1 MTDEIEAITESAK
14 AGQEIAK
21 ATAQAIAAGERFGA
35 FVARFISGP
44 LEQASGIVEDRL
56 KYFRWERQQRLIQR
70 SEEFMHS
77 LGMGGP
83 TRAVPLKIA
92 IPLLQ
97 GASLEDD
104 DTLQDLWAKLL
115 VNAADEDNPVTIQ
128 RMFIDILENIGPLE
142 ARILDAIY
150 AIPFDD
156 MKHRGVETASLP
168 RSAAL
173 LHKAEGYKPKD
184 PSPDVELALA
194 NLARLGCLSPVK
206 TFGGGE
212 ILAIIN
218 PSLLGK
224 SFVEACTLRTRAS

>member
-1 MTDEIEAITESAK
+1 MTDESNAITESSK

-21 ATAQAIAAGERFGA
+21 ATAQAIGAGEKLGA

-44 LEQASGIVEDRL
+44 LDQASGIVEDRL
-56 KYFRWERQQRLIQR
+56 KYFRWERQLRLIRQ
-70 SEEFMHS
+70 SEEFMRS
-77 LGMGGP
+77 IGMDGP

-104 DTLQDLWAKLL
+104 DALQDLWAKLL
-115 VNAADEDNPVTIQ
+115 VNAADADNPVTIQ

-142 ARILDAIY
+142 ARILVAIY
-150 AIPFDD
+150 SIPFDD
-156 MKHRGVETASLP
+156 MKHRGVETANLP
-168 RSAAL
+168 ASASL

-184 PSPDVELALA
+184 PSPEVELALA
-194 NLARLGCLSPVK
+194 NLARLGCLSPAK

-212 ILAIIN
+212 IFAIAN

-224 SFVEACTLRTRAS
+224 SFAEACTLRTRAS